1 MKKIAKFLAQY
12 DKSRKESVTTDS
24 LYFVYKGHQ
33 IRVSDH
39 PGTKRVDIDIIS
51 AFNSAGTYI
60 IYLGGNKFPLVM
72 EYKELTSFIE
82 HYFLLVDLSKA
93 INKVADT
100 PDNRRHIDDEDRTSS
115 EKWPFIYKYLKK
127 DIPGY
132 EDLSAKKKQAIKQI
146 FTTKYQYVDIVF
158 AIRGILQTYPLTISA
173 DNFKNAVTS
182 KLAGINFHIKP

>member
-12 DKSRKESVTTDS
+12 DKSRKKSVTTDS

-33 IRVSDH
+33 VRVSDH
-39 PGTKRVDIDIIS
+39 PGSKKADILS
-51 AFNSAGTYI
+51 AFNNAGMYI
-60 IYLGGNKFPLVM
+60 VYLGNSRFPLVM
-72 EYKELTSFIE
+72 DYKELTSFIE

-93 INKVADT
+93 VSKVADT
-100 PDNRRHIDDEDRTSS
+100 PSNRRHIDDEDRTSS

-132 EDLSAKKKQAIKQI
+132 DDLSAKKKQAIKQV
-146 FTTKYQYVDIVF
+146 FSTKYQYADIVS

-173 DNFKNAVTS
+173 ENFKNAITS